1 MRCARSEACCERVR
15 SHTSNRNR
23 ADTWD
28 VVMVI
33 VMVMVMVMVMVVVVV
48 TVGSR

>member
-1 MRCARSEACCERVR
+1 MRCARSEACWARVR

-28 VVMVI
+28 VVMV
-33 VMVMVMVMVMVVVVV
+33 MVMVMVTVVVVV
-48 TVGSR
+48 ESR

>member
-1 MRCARSEACCERVR
+1 VR

-28 VVMVI
+28 VVMV
-33 VMVMVMVMVMVVVVV
+33 MVMVMVVVVV
-48 TVGSR
+48 ESR